1 MFMRLYLFMNE
12 ISSNLVV

>member
-1 MFMRLYLFMNE
+1 MFMRLFLFMNE